1 MTLPKPSEPW
11 SRVREQTFL
20 EGLCSLAKELLCEL
34 HVMTRGK
41 LPLSGIL
48 DGPWG
53 CVETL
58 HGLGFFS

>member
-20 EGLCSLAKELLCEL
+20 EGLCCLAKELLRAL

-41 LPLSGIL
+41 WPFQEFWT
-48 DGPWG
+48 D
-53 CVETL
+53 
-58 HGLGFFS
+58 LGDM